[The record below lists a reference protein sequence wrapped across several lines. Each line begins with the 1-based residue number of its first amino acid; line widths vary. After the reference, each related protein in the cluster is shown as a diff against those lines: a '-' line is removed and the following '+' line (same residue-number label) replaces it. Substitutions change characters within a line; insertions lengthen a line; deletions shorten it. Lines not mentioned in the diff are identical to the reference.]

1 MGLHTTANGVTVAC
15 AQEVDAL
22 ELHKLNYSRIRPAP
36 RYPSQPDHTEKRVM
50 WDLDYGQAIAPSNR
64 LPR

>member
-22 ELHKLNYSRIRPAP
+22 ELHKLNYSGIRPAP
-36 RYPSQPDHTEKRVM
+36 GYPSQPDHTEKRVM
-50 WDLDYGQAIAPSNR
+50 WDLITLR
-64 LPR
+64 LASSFQIHWR